1 MSKRPP
7 SSALKRSPLGLGAG
21 EPLAETPLHGLPA
34 APAAHVDRG
43 DDLERLEPLDEA
55 LQLQEAA
62 VLAVW
67 DSCEKRKI
75 IFSTSRL
82 SSLIFNHW
90 NLLDGAGTRHYELT
104 PPDESGL
111 DS

>member
-1 MSKRPP
+1 MRYKKKYLCKCGEQTASQLSPKRLPFGP
-7 SSALKRSPLGLGAG
+7 GAG

-34 APAAHVDRG
+34 VPAAHVDRG

-67 DSCEKRKI
+67 DSCEEREKRTF
-75 IFSTSRL
+75 FSGL
-82 SSLIFNHW
+82 SFLIFLNHW
-90 NLLDGAGTRHYELT
+90 NLLDVAF
-104 PPDESGL
+104 SVF
-111 DS
+111 